1 MNART
6 SVDIDIFTRGA
17 LSNRVGI
24 ILLPSPQLFPIRERV
39 KRSYKERVLGPWG
52 EYLSLTT

>member
-17 LSNRVGI
+17 FSTRVGI
-24 ILLPSPQLFPIRERV
+24 ILLSSPQLFLIRERV

-52 EYLSLTT
+52 E